1 MSCWRRDLV
10 GAGAG
15 STSSVES
22 RLNPAG
28 VSSLN
33 ASKQR
38 QYMSCSR
45 STNNPVERGGA
56 ESERRKQA
64 QAEDTLHKVMYLNC
78 WAQS

>member
-1 MSCWRRDLV
+1 ML
-10 GAGAG
+10 GAGAE

-22 RLNPAG
+22 RRNPAG
-28 VSSLN
+28 VSSPN

-45 STNNPVERGGA
+45 SANNPVEGGSA

-64 QAEDTLHKVMYLNC
+64 QAEESLHKVMYLNC